1 MNKLFAIVAVTL
13 ILAAGVSAQTVWK
26 ADKAHSS
33 VNFSVSHMVISEV
46 TGNFRDFDATLT
58 SSKDNFSDAVIDATI
73 QIASVNTGNDKRDTH
88 LKSDDFF
95 NAEKFPTM
103 TFKSTSI
110 EKTGPGTFKITGNLT
125 MRDVTK
131 PVVLDTKLLGQTK
144 TPWGVTAAGF
154 KATTVIDRLE
164 FGTKWNQALETGG
177 LIVGKDVTVTLLF
190 EFDKQEQAQK

>member
-1 MNKLFAIVAVTL
+1 MNRLFTL
-13 ILAAGVSAQTVWK
+13 IAIMLTLAGGLSAQTVWK
-26 ADKAHSS
+26 ADKVHSK

-46 TGNFRDFDATLT
+46 TGDFKDFDATLT
-58 SSKDNFSDAVIDATI
+58 SSKDDFSDAVIDATI
-73 QIASVNTGNDKRDTH
+73 QMASVNTDNDKRDAH

-95 NAEKFPTM
+95 NVEKFPTM
-103 TFKSTSI
+103 TFKSTNI

-131 PVVLDTKLLGQTK
+131 PVVLDTKLIGQTK
-144 TPWGVTAAGF
+144 TPWGATAAGF
-154 KATTVIDRLE
+154 KATTVIDRFE
-164 FGTKWNQALETGG
+164 FGTKWNKALETGG

>member
-1 MNKLFAIVAVTL
+1 MNKLFTL
-13 ILAAGVSAQTVWK
+13 IAIMLTLAGGLSAQTVWK

-46 TGNFRDFDATLT
+46 TGNFKDFGATLT
-58 SSKDNFSDAVIDATI
+58 SSKDDFSDAVIDATI
-73 QIASVNTGNDKRDTH
+73 QMASVNTDNDKRDAH

-95 NAEKFPTM
+95 NVEKFPTM
-103 TFKSTSI
+103 TFKSTNI
-110 EKTGPGTFKITGNLT
+110 ERTGPGTFKITGNLT

-131 PVVLDTKLLGQTK
+131 PVVLDTKLIGQTK
-144 TPWGVTAAGF
+144 TPWGTTAAGF